1 MNDAPTL
8 ERMHER
14 QLADIIAA
22 ALREQ
27 GFEPIV
33 GCAAPEEFIGVCAPR
48 DGFVVLFDCAAHVAR
63 IRAFSARVIV
73 HEITLSGD
81 AGAEHTETAAR
92 HIAAKVA
99 EFITR
104 GTDRA

>member
-1 MNDAPTL
+1 MNTPAL

-14 QLADIIAA
+14 QLADIITA

-33 GCAAPEEFIGVCAPR
+33 GRLGPDEYIGVCAPR
-48 DGFVVLFDCAAHVAR
+48 DGFVVLFECAARLAR

-73 HEITLSGD
+73 HELTLSGD
-81 AGAEHTETAAR
+81 AGAEYTEAAAR
-92 HIAAKVA
+92 VIAAKVA
-99 EFITR
+99 EFTAR